1 MLVGSLTGQNLDGE
15 KTLSNQLNSSK
26 LNKLVEIALTNVVLA
41 KFARFSKYSSF
52 RRQMISVSKFSKLVA
67 GLAALAV
74 AAATFTAVP
83 ALALPPQ
90 VGPTFTVT
98 NDATSQPLTALV
110 GTQGVPLDE
119 NYTINFDDTVWD
131 FSNGEGGAVPNT
143 PAGITYSRTLS
154 QDKKSYNLHIFG
166 TPTTGWYQKGTLT
179 IIDSNSLS
187 ANYDFQIQIAGEVP
201 TPHIVVNGTQ
211 HTFGDVANLNTSGLF
226 SSMPQLYLDRKN
238 GDPRIKIK
246 DSKDSYSL
254 TTVSAGQ
261 TDITYTSLPLYVDPT
276 YGEIRAYVHI
286 RLLDGVIVYRVTTFS
301 VEYEGMPVAAGDIV
315 LETQLMSEQGGA
327 SNTLPGGSIS
337 VFDTGAPYAVFDAET
352 SSYDSGSG
360 AVTSTS
366 VSSEN
371 EHSFSISFYDYTGC
385 PTIDELDA
393 AHTEATLN
401 VTGYV
406 SSSSC
411 AAYLPVFNFTDF
423 GNKTVGDTVA
433 WDASAKYGPYT
444 YTVDS
449 GTLPAGLSLDP
460 ATGAITGTATTAGD
474 YSFTIKANKTLA
486 HGLQGYFGT
495 ISAVPGPAPVLTF
508 SSHTLPAGGSIN
520 LNVSGDPTGYGVCA
534 FVNETAL
541 GCFPIALSEDM
552 SAPLDWASGY
562 GIFGAV
568 TVTFRLY
575 KISDIAS
582 PETGVPWNTPFASG
596 DYFEIAPPN
605 VPDAVV
611 DLTAT
616 SSAYNSA
623 NLDWTVPNDGYSP
636 ITSYLVYQDDVL
648 IATIDSTSP
657 EWPQNGAT
665 TVSYQ
670 VAGLTKLTTYNFK
683 VVAVNVIGN
692 SADATD
698 PATTPDKT
706 FSASSVSHA
715 VVGTSYNAPVTINW
729 GGFTGNQI
737 QSVTATSGL
746 PAGITF
752 SGACSEGCSF
762 AFAGTASVAGTY
774 CVTLTLTLADSSV
787 ITTTVTIIVDPA
799 PVVVVDPPVVPEV
812 ETPASVSRVIRFGA
826 DSALLSASAKA
837 AIRKLASYAKTHNL
851 KSATVIGYTLKTTA
865 AKQSWRSNLGMAR
878 AKAIAK
884 YLKSLNSELKIT
896 VTGKGLINKGRV
908 ATVKLMG

>member
-1 MLVGSLTGQNLDGE
+1 
-15 KTLSNQLNSSK
+15 
-26 LNKLVEIALTNVVLA
+26 
-41 KFARFSKYSSF
+41 
-52 RRQMISVSKFSKLVA
+52 
-67 GLAALAV
+67 
-74 AAATFTAVP
+74 
-83 ALALPPQ
+83 
-90 VGPTFTVT
+90 
-98 NDATSQPLTALV
+98 
-110 GTQGVPLDE
+110 
-119 NYTINFDDTVWD
+119 
-131 FSNGEGGAVPNT
+131 
-143 PAGITYSRTLS
+143 
-154 QDKKSYNLHIFG
+154 
-166 TPTTGWYQKGTLT
+166 
-179 IIDSNSLS
+179 
-187 ANYDFQIQIAGEVP
+187 
-201 TPHIVVNGTQ
+201 
-211 HTFGDVANLNTSGLF
+211 
-226 SSMPQLYLDRKN
+226 MPQLYLDRKN
-238 GDPRIKIK
+238 GDPRIKIE
-246 DSKDSYSL
+246 DSKDRYSV
-254 TTVSAGQ
+254 TTVSLGQ

-276 YGEIRAYVHI
+276 YGEIRAYVTI
-286 RLLDGVIVYRVTTFS
+286 KILDGVIRYRVTTFS
-301 VEYEGMPVAAGDIV
+301 VDYEGAHVAAGDIV

-366 VSSEN
+366 ASSEN

-393 AHTEATLN
+393 AHTAATLN

-411 AAYLPVFNFTDF
+411 AAYLPVFNFNNF
-423 GNKTVGDTVA
+423 GNKTVGDSVA

-444 YTVDS
+444 YTVYS
-449 GTLPAGLSLDP
+449 GTLPDGLSLDP

-486 HGLQGYFGT
+486 FGYQGYFGT
-495 ISAVPGPAPVLTF
+495 INSVAGPAPVLTF
-508 SSHTLPAGGSIN
+508 SSHTLPAGGSID
-520 LNVSGDPTGYGVCA
+520 LNVSGDPTDYGVCV
-534 FVNETAL
+534 FIGETGFGCLPL
-541 GCFPIALSEDM
+541 GLTADGTQ
-552 SAPLDWASGY
+552 PLDWASGY
-562 GIFGAV
+562 GMFGA
-568 TVTFRLY
+568 TKVTFRLY
-575 KISDIAS
+575 KTSDVVDPTLIDWAY
-582 PETGVPWNTPFASG
+582 PYASG
-596 DYFEIAPPN
+596 DYFDIAPPN

-623 NLDWTVPNDGYSP
+623 NLDWTIPNDGYSP

-665 TVSYQ
+665 TISYQ

-683 VVAVNVIGN
+683 VVAVNVMGN

-698 PATTPDKT
+698 PATTTDKT

-715 VVGTSYNAPVTINW
+715 VVGASYYAPVTINW

-774 CVTLTLTLADSSV
+774 NVTLTLTLADSSV
-787 ITTTVTIIVDPA
+787 ITTIVTI
-799 PVVVVDPPVVPEV
+799 VVDAAAVIPPVVPETQ
-812 ETPASVSRVIRFGA
+812 TPASVSRVIRFEA
-826 DSALLSASAKA
+826 DSAQLSSSAKA
-837 AIRKLASYAKTHNL
+837 TIRKLASYAKTHNL

-865 AKQSWRSNLGMAR
+865 AKQSWRSNLGLAR

-896 VTGKGLINKGRV
+896 VTGRGLTNKGRV
-908 ATVKLMG
+908 GTVKLAG